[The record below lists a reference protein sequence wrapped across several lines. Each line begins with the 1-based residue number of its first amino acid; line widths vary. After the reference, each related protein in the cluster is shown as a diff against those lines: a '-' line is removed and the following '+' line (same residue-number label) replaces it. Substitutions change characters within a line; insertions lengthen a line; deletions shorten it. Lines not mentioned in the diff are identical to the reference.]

1 MKPETMKLLKENKNS
16 PLQAIGTG
24 NDFPE
29 RSSLKAS
36 TQQRKSTLMCIGRP
50 ESKIKYSLTIYMIE
64 E

>member
-50 ESKIKYSLTIYMIE
+50 ESKIKYSLTIHMIE